1 MKTNPTRTR
10 AVLTLLMLACLIS
23 PAVAARKA
31 KPAKPA
37 ASAEA
42 PPMAPAPVS
51 SDMDS
56 ATILPPLPPA
66 TVSDLPPGTEVKVER
81 MRPEKEKVPTL
92 RFLRENLDFIR
103 AQFDRL
109 REKPVDQHAAAT
121 DLDPRLLNYARLL
134 AEALASRDTVGA
146 AEDARS
152 RQHLLESIAQLGSLE
167 NQLDLMEHH
176 LEKQRIRLAYLEDD
190 FTGHQQTALMVVL
203 SGYPKDVA
211 VSEVT
216 VALDDGDPIHVTL
229 SPEQCQSLRRG
240 GVVELFHGFA
250 EPREQVV
257 QVSLGAAGLPAGDPG
272 YVTVSPMRDR
282 LMFLRFDLSNVQPA
296 QGGSSVRAST
306 WLHEA
311 GARSAQG

>member
-1 MKTNPTRTR
+1 MMNTSRIRSCALP
-10 AVLTLLMLACLIS
+10 ALLMLLALIS
-23 PAVAARKA
+23 PAAARTKA
-31 KPAKPA
+31 ARAKSAVKSAAVAP
-37 ASAEA
+37 ASADSA
-42 PPMAPAPVS
+42 APVV
-51 SDMDS
+51 
-56 ATILPPLPPA
+56 APA
-66 TVSDLPPGTEVKVER
+66 TVSSLPAGTEIKVER
-81 MRPEKEKVPTL
+81 VRPEKESVPTL

-109 REKPVDQHAAAT
+109 REKPVDQRADAA
-121 DLDPRLLNYARLL
+121 DLDPRLLQYARLL

-146 AEDARS
+146 TEDARA

-167 NQLDLMEHH
+167 AQLDQMEHH

-203 SGYPKDVA
+203 SGYPKDLA
-211 VSEVT
+211 VTEVT
-216 VALDDGDPIHVTL
+216 LTLDDGAPIHVAL
-229 SPEQCQSLRRG
+229 SPEQCESLRRG

-257 QVSLGAAGLPAGDPG
+257 ELSLAAAGLPAGG
-272 YVTVSPMRDR
+272 SGFVTLSPMRDR

-296 QGGSSVRAST
+296 QGGASVRAST

-311 GARSAQG
+311 GAPSIQG

>member
-1 MKTNPTRTR
+1 MNATRTR
-10 AVLTLLMLACLIS
+10 AALAWLLLAALVS
-23 PAVAARKA
+23 PAAAKPKAKA
-31 KPAKPA
+31 KPPVTAT
-37 ASAEA
+37 
-42 PPMAPAPVS
+42 APAPATQS
-51 SDMDS
+51 ADMDS
-56 ATILPPLPPA
+56 VAILPPLPPA

-109 REKPVDQHAAAT
+109 REKPVEQGAGAT
-121 DLDPRLLNYARLL
+121 DIDPRWLNYSRLL

-146 AEDARS
+146 AEDARA

-176 LEKQRIRLAYLEDD
+176 LDKQRVRLAFLEDD

-216 VALDDGDPIHVTL
+216 VALDDGDPIHVAL

-257 QVSLGAAGLPAGDPG
+257 QVGLGAAGLPAGDPG

-296 QGGSSVRAST
+296 QGGASVRAST

-311 GARSAQG
+311 GAHSVEG